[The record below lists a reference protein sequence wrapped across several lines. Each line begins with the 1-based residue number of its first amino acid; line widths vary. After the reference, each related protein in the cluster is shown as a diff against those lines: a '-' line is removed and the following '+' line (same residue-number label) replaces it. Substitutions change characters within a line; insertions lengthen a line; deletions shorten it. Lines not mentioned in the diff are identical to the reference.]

1 MKKRKNTRNEEKK
14 KYQYLSIM
22 FQIYLHIY
30 LLWCSFLCVDSSYHV
45 VSFPFRIK
53 DTLSFSYKKFLAT
66 NSLSLGMSSFCLHYW
81 RVIFLEREL
90 VAGFSLLALCS
101 TMSSSCHCFWCDEY
115 FSLLSK
121 ISLCLPTVLICLC
134 MNLFVFILLWVYQA
148 SWSLD

>member
-1 MKKRKNTRNEEKK
+1 MKK
-14 KYQYLSIM
+14 KYQKWRKEKIPTSIYNLPYIPTHLPSLV
-22 FQIYLHIY
+22 F
-30 LLWCSFLCVDSSYHV
+30 
-45 VSFPFRIK
+45 VSLRGFKLPCGVISFRIK

-66 NSLSLGMSSFCLHYW
+66 NSLSLGMSSFCFHYW

-90 VAGFSLLALCS
+90 VASFSLLALCS